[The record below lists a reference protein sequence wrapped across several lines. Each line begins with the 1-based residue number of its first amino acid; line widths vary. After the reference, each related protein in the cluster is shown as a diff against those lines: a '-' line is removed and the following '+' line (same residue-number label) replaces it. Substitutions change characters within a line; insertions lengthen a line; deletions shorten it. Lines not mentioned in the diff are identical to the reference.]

1 VPVNGGDGP
10 DPPVPRRPG
19 AGCLLAA
26 IVAGVGL
33 LIVVVLAVKLLGSAL
48 DGVKIR

>member
-1 VPVNGGDGP
+1 VPVNGDGP
-10 DPPVPRRPG
+10 DLPEPRRPG

-33 LIVVVLAVKLLGSAL
+33 LIVLVLTVRLLGTAL
-48 DGVKIR
+48 TGVKIR

>member
-1 VPVNGGDGP
+1 VTDGDGP
-10 DPPVPRRPG
+10 DLPEPRRPG

-26 IVAGVGL
+26 IVAAVGMVIV
-33 LIVVVLAVKLLGSAL
+33 LILAVRLLGTAL